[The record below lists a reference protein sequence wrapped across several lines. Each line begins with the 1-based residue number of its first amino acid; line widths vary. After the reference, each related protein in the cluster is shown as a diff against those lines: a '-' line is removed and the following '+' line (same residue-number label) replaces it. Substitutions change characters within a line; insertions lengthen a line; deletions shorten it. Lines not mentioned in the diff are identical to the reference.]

1 MTKMRSEFWETF
13 SALKDVKDGNEFK
26 DVKDATGIG
35 DVKDVNDVKGVK
47 DLKDIKIPLAP
58 MGVLAPR
65 LHTLDGPLSPTSAL
79 AEFFRCTFL
88 QNNLHPQPQNGNT
101 FYHFQVKIG
110 FFRGVGGGPR
120 NLTFIGILLFLL
132 LRSPCKN

>member
-1 MTKMRSEFWETF
+1 MRSEFWETF

-47 DLKDIKIPLAP
+47 DLKDVKDIKIPLAP

-65 LHTLDGPLSPTSAL
+65 LHTLDGPLSPASAL
-79 AEFFRCTFL
+79 AEFFRCMCL
-88 QNNLHPQPQNGNT
+88 QRRLQTSTPIPQKSYLK
-101 FYHFQVKIG
+101 F
-110 FFRGVGGGPR
+110 
-120 NLTFIGILLFLL
+120 
-132 LRSPCKN
+132 